1 MKPKVDTDM
10 SSIGP
15 DDIEDMAETK
25 EQKEYWGLNPDEGPD
40 DARADVNPV
49 QERYHE
55 YMQRMYREERE
66 PQIWTVKIWKDDY
79 DNYVLPI
86 PNEILETLE
95 LSEGDTLKF
104 DDGENGIFRLTKG

>member
-1 MKPKVDTDM
+1 M
-10 SSIGP
+10 SGIHS
-15 DDIEDMAETK
+15 DDEET
-25 EQKEYWGLNPDEGPD
+25 NID
-40 DARADVNPV
+40 RAQLSKWSGT

-86 PNEILETLE
+86 PKEILKKLE
-95 LSEGDTLKF
+95 IQ
-104 DDGENGIFRLTKG
+104 N